1 MQIYTQNLNH
11 ARKNMIFFKKVN
23 RSTGQRVCG
32 GLKGLFWVCL
42 GLFWVCEKITPISSI
57 KPDLHLIKKIIKNR

>member
-42 GLFWVCEKITPISSI
+42 GLFWVCFGSVK
-57 KPDLHLIKKIIKNR
+57 KLHLFHPLNPIYT